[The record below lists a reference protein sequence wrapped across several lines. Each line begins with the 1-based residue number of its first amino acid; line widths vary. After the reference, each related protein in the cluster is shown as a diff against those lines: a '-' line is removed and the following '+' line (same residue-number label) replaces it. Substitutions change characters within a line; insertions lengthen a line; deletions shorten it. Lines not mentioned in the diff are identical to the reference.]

1 MTIVSPG
8 IYVIEKD
15 NSVYVSELSSTLA
28 AIVGTAEKG
37 PANAPT
43 LITSAKQYVEV
54 FGNLNPNHYMGYASL
69 AYLKKGAQLWVTRV
83 TPSDAKK
90 AMVTIPVPSGY
101 NTYQGLWELLSVNT
115 TKKTATFQLS
125 DYTTSSG
132 RGKVIKNLS
141 TNTVIDR
148 FLFNDS
154 TGTRSA
160 NGKTGATLQ
169 DAMPYA
175 IGQSIHITLG
185 PGKDYSGVIKNIT
198 SATDNDLQVELS
210 TVSFPSNNS
219 PVTAAAMATISGVS
233 IAPPAGTNLITLAT
247 NAVDTL
253 TLAAA
258 TTTSENLDTLIT
270 SLSSTYEADVLAALE
285 TLVAAPVADVTKIS
299 WPILTSEH
307 FNTNKVLYLILN
319 GLLNVVTST
328 TGAPSNG
335 AYPHL
340 NSFYRNFKYRNFE
353 YTPVESTATTSGV
366 GTYTP
371 MGIVS
376 GYSKVTAEYDSL
388 GNVIAIKLTAI
399 PTGVAGTFDYSTQAI
414 APNSGLLYTNMVI
427 SGSFTTSMHR
437 PLWAMTTAGNQK
449 ITTYLKV
456 TGLGE
461 GDLSNTYITLGF
473 NKTRV
478 DSTGTLLYTLKVYE
492 RNIAE
497 NIALDSVTLQDFSLV
512 EQYDGSLETIKSLV
526 DMSSRRI
533 TIRLDYDVNDT
544 YDYFMDTVEPDSTS
558 PEYLSVSPVLYT
570 EDLGDNV
577 VTGVKMT
584 ANEDGTAVK
593 LVTSPLGGGSIGSI
607 VTDEDIIGD
616 SASRTGLYSFAN
628 PEETDVNVLLAPGYS
643 SSPSVAK
650 AMVSIC
656 ESRGDAIAIIDTP
669 FAMTVQEVV
678 NFRKN
683 VLNINSS
690 YGAIYYPWIQV
701 TDSVN
706 KKEIFTPP
714 SGYVAAQYA
723 YNDQIADVHYAPAGR
738 SRGNIT
744 DALAAERIL
753 TQGDR
758 DVLYT
763 SQINPIHTESS
774 YGIYIKGQRTLQVNS
789 SALDRVNV
797 RRLFLQLRKVVAT
810 ASAAFEFEP
819 NDTVTAYKLKQIIES
834 VLDARL
840 RSGAIQSYTVDVSAA
855 VNTLTAKENNQL
867 RAEIAIVPTKAAE
880 AIVEVFNILPQGG
893 GVSIS

>member
-8 IYVIEKD
+8 VYVIEKD

-69 AYLKKGAQLWVTRV
+69 AYLKKGTQLWVTRV

-90 AMVTIPVPSGY
+90 AMATIPVPSGY
-101 NTYQGLWELLSVNT
+101 DTYQGLWELLSVDT
-115 TKKTATFQLS
+115 TRKTATFQLS
-125 DYTTSSG
+125 DYTTAYDA
-132 RGKVIKNLS
+132 RKVIKDLP
-141 TNTVIDR
+141 TDTVIDR

-154 TGTRSA
+154 TGTHYA

-169 DAMPYA
+169 NAMSYA

-185 PGKDYSGVIKNIT
+185 PGTGYSGVIENIT
-198 SATDNDLQVELS
+198 SDTDDDLQVELS
-210 TVSFPSNNS
+210 TASFPSNNS
-219 PVTAAAMATISGVS
+219 PVTAAAMTTISGMTTS
-233 IAPPAGTNLITLAT
+233 PAAGTNLITLAT
-247 NAVDTL
+247 DGVHTL
-253 TLAAA
+253 TLAAAA
-258 TTTSENLDTLIT
+258 TTTSEDLDTLIT
-270 SLSSTYEADVLAALE
+270 SLSSTYKEEVLDALE
-285 TLVAAPVADVTKIS
+285 TLVAEPVAGVTKIS
-299 WPILTSEH
+299 WPILIEGSEH
-307 FNTNKVLYLILN
+307 YKTNKVLYLILN
-319 GLLNVVTST
+319 GLLNVVA
-328 TGAPSNG
+328 GGLPAYG
-335 AYPHL
+335 AYPNL
-340 NSFYRNFKYRNFE
+340 DLFYTYFKF
-353 YTPVESTATTSGV
+353 TPNGSTTSSV
-366 GTYTP
+366 GRATP
-371 MGIVS
+371 MGRIS
-376 GYSKVTAEYDSL
+376 GYSKVTAEYDGL

-399 PTGVAGTFDYSTQAI
+399 PTGVAGTFNYSTQAI
-414 APNSGLLYTNMVI
+414 APYPGLLYTNMVI
-427 SGSFTTSMHR
+427 RGSFTTGMHR
-437 PLWAMTTAGNQK
+437 PRWAMTTAGDQK
-449 ITTYLKV
+449 VTTYLKV

-461 GDLSNTYITLGF
+461 CDLSNTCITLGF

-492 RNIAE
+492 RNTAE

-533 TIRLDYDVNDT
+533 TIRLDYDVNDI
-544 YDYFMDTVEPDSTS
+544 YDYFTDAVELDSTS

-577 VTGVKMT
+577 VTGIKMT
-584 ANEDGTAVK
+584 VNADGTTTK

-855 VNTLTAKENNQL
+855 VNTLTVKENNQL